1 MPFSNAFYQKH
12 SIKCKLQIPSAECNI
27 QMPFSKC
34 YHKMPFSKCFHKMP
48 FSKCFY
54 KMPFSKSF
62 QKCLFQNDF
71 HQKPSSK
78 CRHLN
83 FVLPIIDSKCSW
95 QIESCEV
102 GYNFNGKCRI
112 RNFFE
117 PKKSFNRCRQ
127 SLLQQHLQHN
137 ITQVMISASWPST
150 LKL

>member
-12 SIKCKLQIPSAECNI
+12 SIKCQLQIPSAECNI

-62 QKCLFQNDF
+62 HKMPFSKWFPPKAIQQMSTPEFRTSNNWFKVFVTDRVLWSRLQFQRKMQN
-71 HQKPSSK
+71 SK
-78 CRHLN
+78 
-83 FVLPIIDSKCSW
+83 
-95 QIESCEV
+95 
-102 GYNFNGKCRI
+102 
-112 RNFFE
+112 FFWA
-117 PKKSFNRCRQ
+117 KKSFNRCRQ
-127 SLLQQHLQHN
+127 SLLQQHLQHY

>member
-1 MPFSNAFYQKH
+1 MLSTKSILWNANFKYRLLNAIFKCLFQNATTKCLFQNASTKCLFQNASTKCLFQNPFT
-12 SIKCKLQIPSAECNI
+12 
-27 QMPFSKC
+27 
-34 YHKMPFSKCFHKMP
+34 
-48 FSKCFY
+48 
-54 KMPFSKSF
+54 
-62 QKCLFQNDF
+62 KCLFQNDF

-78 CRHLN
+78 CWHLN

>member
-1 MPFSNAFYQKH
+1 MQTSNTVCWMQYSNAFFKMLPQNA
-12 SIKCKLQIPSAECNI
+12 STKCLFQNASTKCLFQN
-27 QMPFSKC
+27 PFT
-34 YHKMPFSKCFHKMP
+34 
-48 FSKCFY
+48 
-54 KMPFSKSF
+54 
-62 QKCLFQNDF
+62 KCLFQNDF

-117 PKKSFNRCRQ
+117 PKKVLIDVVSRYCNNIC
-127 SLLQQHLQHN
+127 N
-137 ITQVMISASWPST
+137 ITL
-150 LKL
+150 LKWWSRPPGLRLSNFSCKQH